1 LDGSHGWVAAA
12 RPGAGRLGVRRRCT
26 MSRVVVGAGGER
38 AERPAELPCH
48 VAGVTAAQ
56 TRSDPHMVDKQVR
69 KHMTYI
75 HVPYTNIHTF

>member
-1 LDGSHGWVAAA
+1 
-12 RPGAGRLGVRRRCT
+12 
-26 MSRVVVGAGGER
+26 MS
-38 AERPAELPCH
+38 CH